1 MLAVY
6 AAWSEH
12 LLKAFCVPIVCISYH
27 TLHETILQIHF
38 AGSFLKKASLSVFV
52 CCQGRQ

>member
-12 LLKAFCVPIVCISYH
+12 LLRAFCVPIVCISAH
-27 TLHETILQIHF
+27 ILHKTILQIHF

-52 CCQGRQ
+52 